1 MIDDGAKNEILQAI
15 AVLDMKLTSRIDGLE
30 KRSDRFDARF
40 DGLEKKMDTLHEE
53 AMDAIQMLSSSTD
66 ERFNELDAKID
77 RTRAEMPTKDYLDRK
92 FADYD
97 KDASER
103 AERTF
108 VRR

>member
-1 MIDDGAKNEILQAI
+1 MIDDGAKHEILQAI
-15 AVLDMKLTSRIDGLE
+15 AALDV
-30 KRSDRFDARF
+30 
-40 DGLEKKMDTLHEE
+40 KMVTLHEE

-77 RTRAEMPTKDYLDRK
+77 RTRVEMPTKDYIDRK

-103 AERTF
+103 AERMF